1 MFLGPIFAADVISS
15 GRRSR
20 YYLIRIAYALLVA
33 MVLALCYAPAWSS
46 GPATIRSTAALAA
59 AFFSGF
65 AALQISAVLV
75 LGPAFTAG
83 AIATERERRT
93 IEYLFATDLSNVE
106 IVYGKFAAAL
116 LRMVV
121 LLLVSLPILALA
133 RLLGGIAADRML
145 CVFAVTASTAV
156 TVTALAIAVSVWT
169 PRARDAVIRTYL
181 LLFGLLVLPLL
192 VRSLVRVLAGLS
204 GMALSAWGYPLELAD
219 RALGLIG
226 AGNPYPALLA
236 ILAQDF
242 RVVPSSASP
251 WTVVGNLVLAQGVVA
266 LMCLILAPWG
276 VRRVHLRAAGGAKA
290 RLPRPGATSPTSA
303 TAAPAP
309 AIAAASAGPEVWQN
323 APMIWKELF
332 TERAQSRLGLV
343 GKIVATLAA
352 LVILGATVVAFVIYW
367 NATNTDADVAFQAFC
382 AVMATLVICGSLLL
396 LAARGATSITS
407 EREKDTWTALLG
419 TPLEASEIVLAKFWG
434 TLYAGR
440 WMLVLLAFLWLLGGI
455 VYPLLLLSLPALL
468 VSIAVLS
475 AFFAALGVA
484 FSLYS
489 PNSTRALGA
498 TLAVCIVLGGGY
510 FFCCGCLMVP
520 LELGGGPG
528 PLGDLLGGLMLAPW
542 PPFLTFT
549 AHFAGNLFDLDMRSD
564 FSEGAEFIAT
574 WVVGNLIYALGAVTA
589 LALSIAEFNRLT
601 GRSEPRTEPAEGVGR
616 ENLPAAEIPLVAEL
630 VDPAQKP
637 QAPPDEPASAGD

>member
-1 MFLGPIFAADVISS
+1 MLFGPIFAADVISS

-20 YYLIRIAYALLVA
+20 YYLIRIGYALLVA

-46 GPATIRSTAALAA
+46 APATIRSTAALAA

-83 AIATERERRT
+83 TIATERERRT

-116 LRMVV
+116 LRMAV

-169 PRARDAVIRTYL
+169 PKARDAVIRTYL

-204 GMALSAWGYPLELAD
+204 SMALSAWGYPLELAD

-226 AGNPYPALLA
+226 AGNPYPALVA

-242 RVVPSSASP
+242 RMIPNAASP
-251 WTVVGNLVLAQGVVA
+251 WTLVGELALAQGVVA
-266 LMCLILAPWG
+266 LTCLILAPWG

-290 RLPRPGATSPTSA
+290 RLPRGGVVSDTSVGSVP
-303 TAAPAP
+303 
-309 AIAAASAGPEVWQN
+309 AAARSPAGPEVWQN

-352 LVILGATVVAFVIYW
+352 LVILGSTIVAFVIYW

-407 EREKDTWTALLG
+407 EKEKDTWTALLG

-440 WMLVLLAFLWLLGGI
+440 WMLVLLAFLWLLGSI

-468 VSIAVLS
+468 VSLAVKEGQEVK
-475 AFFAALGVA
+475 AGE
-484 FSLYS
+484 
-489 PNSTRALGA
+489 
-498 TLAVCIVLGGGY
+498 TLAVVEAMKMENVLK
-510 FFCCGCLMVP
+510 
-520 LELGGGPG
+520 
-528 PLGDLLGGLMLAPW
+528 
-542 PPFLTFT
+542 
-549 AHFAGNLFDLDMRSD
+549 
-564 FSEGAEFIAT
+564 AERDGTVKKIH
-574 WVVGNLIYALGAVTA
+574 
-589 LALSIAEFNRLT
+589 
-601 GRSEPRTEPAEGVGR
+601 EPAGAS
-616 ENLPAAEIPLVAEL
+616 LA
-630 VDPAQKP
+630 VDQMILEFA
-637 QAPPDEPASAGD
+637 